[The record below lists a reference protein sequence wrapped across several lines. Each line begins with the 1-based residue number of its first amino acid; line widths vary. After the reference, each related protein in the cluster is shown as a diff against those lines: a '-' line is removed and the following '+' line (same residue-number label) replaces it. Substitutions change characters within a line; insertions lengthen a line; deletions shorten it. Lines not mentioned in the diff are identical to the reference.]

1 MAKLSFNKL
10 GLKTKNEVKNVIFN
24 EQNIEVKQYL
34 PIREKMDLI
43 AKVVE
48 LSFEDNGFIN
58 PAKVSVYTYLGVIE
72 QYTNITFTETQK
84 KDLLKMYD
92 LLEENEIINLI
103 INSIPEEE
111 MNSLIDYIE
120 EGINNLQ
127 EYKNSVMGVMENL
140 VQGYGDL
147 NFDIE
152 NLAQKITDPEAM
164 STLKQLANLTG
175 LSE

>member
-10 GLKTKNEVKNVIFN
+10 GLKAKNEVKIVTFN

-72 QYTNITFTETQK
+72 QYTNITFTEAQK

-92 LLEENEIINLI
+92 LLEENEIINL
-103 INSIPEEE
+103 
-111 MNSLIDYIE
+111 
-120 EGINNLQ
+120 
-127 EYKNSVMGVMENL
+127 KNCVFKE
-140 VQGYGDL
+140 
-147 NFDIE
+147 
-152 NLAQKITDPEAM
+152 
-164 STLKQLANLTG
+164 
-175 LSE
+175 